1 MSALEFITFIVLGA
15 TVGGFVGTIGVGGG
29 ALMTPALILLG
40 MPVHIAVGTDLLY
53 AGVTKTSG
61 AIAHIRRQPVVWHPL
76 KIMAAGISKSALLT
90 LLIGSVPGAQVGTR
104 KTGLVLGAVIKQ
116 IIAFLLL
123 VVGGVTSTVALP

>member
-1 MSALEFITFIVLGA
+1 
-15 TVGGFVGTIGVGGG
+15 
-29 ALMTPALILLG
+29 MTPALIFLG

-104 KTGLVLGAVIKQ
+104 KTGLLLGAVIKQ

>member
-1 MSALEFITFIVLGA
+1 
-15 TVGGFVGTIGVGGG
+15 
-29 ALMTPALILLG
+29 
-40 MPVHIAVGTDLLY
+40 LLY

-104 KTGLVLGAVIKQ
+104 KTGLLLGAVIKQ